1 MAESDQT
8 SADGAPILDHI
19 VAEVVHL
26 LQNKRAVPVD
36 PAEVR
41 VLVEQEWARYEDA
54 RVRTFVPV
62 LVRRAVIGD
71 VLGGGRQVMDES
83 DATISTNS
91 ASITIAQIVPPAQ
104 TPAE

>member
-19 VAEVVHL
+19 VAEVVQM
-26 LQNKRAVPVD
+26 LQNKRAAPVD

-41 VLVEQEWARYEDA
+41 VLVEQEWARYDDA
-54 RVRTFVPV
+54 RVRTFVSV

-71 VLGGGRQVMDES
+71 VLGGGRQV
-83 DATISTNS
+83 IG
-91 ASITIAQIVPPAQ
+91 
-104 TPAE
+104 

>member
-1 MAESDQT
+1 MAELDQT

-19 VAEVVHL
+19 VAEVVQM
-26 LQNKRAVPVD
+26 LQNKRAAPVD

-71 VLGGGRQVMDES
+71 VLGGGRPV
-83 DATISTNS
+83 IG
-91 ASITIAQIVPPAQ
+91 
-104 TPAE
+104 

>member
-1 MAESDQT
+1 MAESDH
-8 SADGAPILDHI
+8 SFPDGAPILDHI
-19 VAEVVHL
+19 VAEVVQM

-71 VLGGGRQVMDES
+71 VLGGGRQVMG
-83 DATISTNS
+83 
-91 ASITIAQIVPPAQ
+91 
-104 TPAE
+104 

>member
-8 SADGAPILDHI
+8 SADGGPVLDHI
-19 VAEVVHL
+19 VAEVVHM

-41 VLVEQEWARYEDA
+41 VLVEKEWARYEDA

-62 LVRRAVIGD
+62 LVRRAVLGG
-71 VLGGGRQVMDES
+71 VLGGGREVMDES
-83 DATISTNS
+83 AATIPTNS
-91 ASITIAQIVPPAQ
+91 ASMTIDQIVPPVQ
-104 TPAE
+104 IPAE

>member
-8 SADGAPILDHI
+8 SADGGPVLDHI
-19 VAEVVHL
+19 VAEVVQM

-41 VLVEQEWARYEDA
+41 VLVEKEWARYEDA
-54 RVRTFVPV
+54 RVRTFGPV

-91 ASITIAQIVPPAQ
+91 ASITIAQIVPPVQ

>member
-1 MAESDQT
+1 MAESVQT

-19 VAEVVHL
+19 VAEVVQM

-62 LVRRAVIGD
+62 LVQRA
-71 VLGGGRQVMDES
+71 VLGGGRQDES

-91 ASITIAQIVPPAQ
+91 ASITIAQIVPPVQ

>member
-8 SADGAPILDHI
+8 SADGGPVLDHI
-19 VAEVVHL
+19 VAEVVQM

-36 PAEVR
+36 PADVR

-71 VLGGGRQVMDES
+71 VLGGGRQVMG
-83 DATISTNS
+83 
-91 ASITIAQIVPPAQ
+91 
-104 TPAE
+104 

>member
-8 SADGAPILDHI
+8 SADGAPILDQV

-26 LQNKRAVPVD
+26 LQNNRAVPVD
-36 PAEVR
+36 PAVVR

-62 LVRRAVIGD
+62 LVQRAVIGD